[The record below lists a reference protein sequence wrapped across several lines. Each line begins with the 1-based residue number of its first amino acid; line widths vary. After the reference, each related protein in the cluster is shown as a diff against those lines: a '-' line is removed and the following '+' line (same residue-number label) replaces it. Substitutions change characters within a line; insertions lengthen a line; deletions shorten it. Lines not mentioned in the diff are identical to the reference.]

1 MRRPFPTRPI
11 NPTYPIPTTQSTN
24 TQDLYVG
31 LSPYAAP
38 AVFSLLQAIELNQG
52 VFYPRGGF
60 AQVARALL
68 GLAEASGVE
77 VRFGGT
83 VEEVVVGD
91 GRARGVRLADGEKE
105 ERCKLY
111 RRDV

>member
-1 MRRPFPTRPI
+1 MEVIPHSCNHPTD
-11 NPTYPIPTTQSTN
+11 PIPTIHVPI

-31 LSPYAAP
+31 LSPYKAP

-68 GLAEASGVE
+68 RMAEGSGVE
-77 VRFGGT
+77 ARFGT
-83 VEEVVVGD
+83 RVEEVVVGRD
-91 GRARGVRLADGEKE
+91 GRARGVRLADGE
-105 ERCKLY
+105 R
-111 RRDV
+111 